1 MKLTRSRL
9 RRSLRQPRA
18 STRGLSLVEIAVTLS
33 VLITVLTGFS
43 QALVSS
49 MVASRAARETA
60 VATEAARSVM
70 ESLQATDFA
79 SVFQANNSVAGDDP
93 GGVTLRLAGFEVEGL
108 PPRPEDADGM
118 CGEILFPE
126 QVVWG
131 SSQLREDI
139 VNSVLNMPRDLNG
152 DGVLDGADHSGDY
165 QILPVVVRVDWR
177 GAAGNSRVQ
186 FRTILANY

>member
-1 MKLTRSRL
+1 MKLSRSSLQRA
-9 RRSLRQPRA
+9 RSLPPSA
-18 STRGLSLVEIAVTLS
+18 TRGLSLVEIAVTLS

-49 MVASRAARETA
+49 MVASQAARETTI
-60 VATEAARSVM
+60 ATEAARSVM
-70 ESLQATDFA
+70 ESLSAEDFRL
-79 SVFQANNSVAGDDP
+79 VFQANNSVEGDDP
-93 GGVTLRLAGFEVEGL
+93 AGVTNRLAAFAVEGL
-108 PPRPEDADGM
+108 PPRPDDADGL

-126 QVVWG
+126 ELSFG
-131 SSQLREDI
+131 SSQLREDT
-139 VNSVLNMPRDLNG
+139 VDSVLTMPRDLNG
-152 DGVLDGADHSGDY
+152 DGVIDGADHSGDY